1 MDANAGG
8 LRPLFRCDS
17 AIFTFLTYPVL
28 QCVAVGLCEA
38 ASFPSGDQVR
48 CLLCERGEGCV
59 FSACVVSVGG
69 EYEVALWITFASGR
83 RGCDCCRGCGWS
95 S

>member
-38 ASFPSGDQVR
+38 ASFPSGDQDF
-48 CLLCERGEGCV
+48 LNKAG
-59 FSACVVSVGG
+59 
-69 EYEVALWITFASGR
+69 
-83 RGCDCCRGCGWS
+83 
-95 S
+95 